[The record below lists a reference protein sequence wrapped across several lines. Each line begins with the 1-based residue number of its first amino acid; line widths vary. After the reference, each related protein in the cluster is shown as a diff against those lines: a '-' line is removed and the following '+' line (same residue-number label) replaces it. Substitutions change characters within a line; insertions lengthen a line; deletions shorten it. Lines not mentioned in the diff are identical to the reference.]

1 MHKLQSGISMTTI
14 RYQTDNNVVTFV
26 VSVLHLWYIII
37 CQMIRQN
44 IQQRRERMEMKAQ
57 SILAGVLLAF
67 CLAGCS
73 GQEQAAEGTELSN
86 APMEQTQTQ
95 AQTLRTTYDD
105 TALVGNSYIDSFY
118 TYDAMPKASYYYR
131 VGLNVN
137 SVFEQPMVQGEDT
150 QTPVIELLEGKD
162 FANIVFFF
170 GENELGWSNR
180 DAFIEEYGKVIDT
193 ARSYCPDAAI
203 YLSAIPPVSE
213 KASEQNEDNTNNASI
228 QACNAE
234 IKQIAQEKDAVY
246 IDAFSALAD
255 ANGCLPADA
264 AADGIHP
271 AKEYTEKWAELLK
284 ESIAEAEEK

>member
-1 MHKLQSGISMTTI
+1 
-14 RYQTDNNVVTFV
+14 
-26 VSVLHLWYIII
+26 
-37 CQMIRQN
+37 
-44 IQQRRERMEMKAQ
+44 MKMRAQ
-57 SILAGVLLAF
+57 SILAGVLLTF

-73 GQEQAAEGTELSN
+73 GQEQTAEETKLSN
-86 APMEQTQTQ
+86 APAEPTQTQ
-95 AQTLRTTYDD
+95 AQPLRTTYED

-118 TYDAMPKASYYYR
+118 TYDAMPKASYFYR

-137 SVFEQPMVQGEDT
+137 SIFEQPMVQGADT

-162 FANIVFFF
+162 LSHIIFIF

-180 DAFIEEYGKVIDT
+180 DAFIEEYAKVIDT
-193 ARSYCPDAAI
+193 ARDYCPDAVI
-203 YLSAIPPVSE
+203 YLSAIPPVSAE
-213 KASEQNEDNTNNASI
+213 VSEQNENNTNNTAI
-228 QACNAE
+228 QGCNAE
-234 IKQIAQEKDAVY
+234 IQQIAQENGAVY

-271 AKEYTEKWAELLK
+271 AKAYTEKWAERIK